1 MHYLSQV
8 SDWSEVIC
16 SKTGTFLVVR
26 WDHGRKEGSSCLEGL
41 EKFLHE

>member
-16 SKTGTFLVVR
+16 SKIGTFLVVR
-26 WDHGRKEGSSCLEGL
+26 WDHVRKEGSSCLEGL
-41 EKFLHE
+41 EKFLNE